1 MVGHDGNRKWGPTC
15 ILGPVPHGDRHSRQ
29 RVPVPGRALT
39 SAARCACPHW
49 DRHTVVRHGERR
61 PLRGRPKRD
70 VSAVCAK
77 AS

>member
-15 ILGPVPHGDRHSRQ
+15 ILGPVPHGDRHSR
-29 RVPVPGRALT
+29 
-39 SAARCACPHW
+39 AACACPHW
-49 DRHTVVRHGERR
+49 GRHTVVRHGERR